1 MSRATIWAWAR
12 PLTGVAIIVVLF
24 HRLGAEPFVEGLRRT
39 DAEAIA
45 VALVITAG
53 TTWCCALRWSLLARA
68 LEVPVPP
75 GAAYRACYRAQ
86 FLNATLPGGIVGDV
100 HRGVRHGRDS
110 RALGRG
116 LRSVV
121 WDRVSGQVVQVAM
134 VVLALPLLP
143 GPLRP
148 WALAVA
154 VCVVALGV
162 AFRSEIRA
170 VPADPALWGRVVLL
184 STLAAGGHVVVFLV
198 AARTA
203 GVTVPMLQI
212 VPLALGVLL
221 ASAIPLNVAGWGPR
235 EGAAAWVFAS
245 AGLGAAAGLEVA
257 VVYGVVSLVATFP
270 GALALFGGRQSRR
283 PADPEP
289 LEPAEVRSA

>member
-1 MSRATIWAWAR
+1 M
-12 PLTGVAIIVVLF
+12 
-24 HRLGAEPFVEGLRRT
+24 GAEPFVEGLQHT
-39 DAEAIA
+39 DGLALT
-45 VALVITAG
+45 VALVVTAG
-53 TTWCCALRWSLLARA
+53 TTWCCARRWSLLAGA
-68 LEVPVPP
+68 IEVPVPL
-75 GAAYRACYRAQ
+75 GTAYRACYRAQ

-110 RALGRG
+110 GALGRG

-148 WALAVA
+148 WALALA
-154 VCVVALGV
+154 VGVIVLGV
-162 AFRSEIRA
+162 AFRSEIRTVLA
-170 VPADPALWGRVVLL
+170 APGLWARVVLL
-184 STLAAGGHVVVFLV
+184 SGLAAGGHVVVFLV

-203 GVTVPMLQI
+203 GVTVPLLDLL
-212 VPLALGVLL
+212 PLALGVLL
-221 ASAIPLNVAGWGPR
+221 ASAVPVSFAGWGPR

-257 VVYGVVSLVATFP
+257 VVYGVMSLVATFP
-270 GALALFGGRQSRR
+270 GALALWSGRPRSRR
-283 PADPEP
+283 PAPEP
-289 LEPAEVRSA
+289 FEPAEVRSA